1 MILSVLIMY
10 VSFVINIIF
19 FTIGYCDGAVNSD
32 GRVNG
37 DGAVNGD
44 GTVNVL
50 LITVIMMTLVI
61 LVLIFII
68 IFLVLKMQQTKKY
81 VISL

>member
-1 MILSVLIMY
+1 MC

-19 FTIGYCDGAVNSD
+19 FAIGYCDGAVS
-32 GRVNG
+32 
-37 DGAVNGD
+37 GD
-44 GTVNVL
+44 GTVNGNGTVNV
-50 LITVIMMTLVI
+50 LITVIVMTLVI

-68 IFLVLKMQQTKKY
+68 IFLVLKMQQTIKY